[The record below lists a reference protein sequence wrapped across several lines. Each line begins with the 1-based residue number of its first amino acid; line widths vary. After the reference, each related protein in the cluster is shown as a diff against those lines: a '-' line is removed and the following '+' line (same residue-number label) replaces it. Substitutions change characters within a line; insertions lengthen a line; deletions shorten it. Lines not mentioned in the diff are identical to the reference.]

1 MNVINTSDKNIQVHH
16 QVYGLFTSIFP
27 PEQRYSTDK
36 IARTDELTEDG
47 LVILANIQNIEC
59 TQDVPQF

>member
-1 MNVINTSDKNIQVHH
+1 M
-16 QVYGLFTSIFP
+16 YGLFTSIFP